1 MEMTLANIPE
11 GMETCP
17 KCGQSLLPGQLI
29 TGQAWN
35 GDGGEHINCEAET
48 AQAPQFWQILLLTLA
63 AQLL

>member
-11 GMETCP
+11 NEETCR

-35 GDGGEHINCEAET
+35 GDGGEHIHCEDYVEVTNVTLET
-48 AQAPQFWQILLLTLA
+48 AQDGEGLPTF
-63 AQLL
+63 